1 MSKRTLAYLQADPAM
16 AGLIDRVGPVKL
28 CPRRL
33 MPFQSLTHAIIHQQ
47 LSGRAAGTILD

>member
-1 MSKRTLAYLQADPAM
+1 M

-33 MPFQSLTHAIIHQQ
+33 MPFQSLTHAIIPQQ